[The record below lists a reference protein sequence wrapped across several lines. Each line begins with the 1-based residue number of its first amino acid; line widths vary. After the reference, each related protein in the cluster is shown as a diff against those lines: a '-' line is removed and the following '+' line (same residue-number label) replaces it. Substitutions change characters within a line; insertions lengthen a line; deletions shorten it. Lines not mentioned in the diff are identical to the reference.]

1 MAAIAARHG
10 NEILGPPPGHRNA
23 CPPPVRA
30 GATKNPGP
38 SLCPYLPDC
47 LEEAFSGL
55 CYKAIERELLVIENL
70 DATAEQL
77 GLRAEDMLAK
87 ARSYIGRFGHYKAPF
102 GVAVEVAKDCC
113 EGFTLMAGLGDL
125 LPPSQCEHPKGR
137 IPGRARIAR
146 HRGSAFPSPLS
157 DDGPRRRLPRVP
169 LRDAGAVLA
178 RTRVG
183 LRPPAGPGIAG
194 GGASPPPSGSLSV
207 SFVDVGQGDGVLVQA
222 GGEDYLV
229 DAGRAEQGPDVVDF
243 LRGRGVGGEL
253 EGIVVSNPDADHIGG
268 FLDVFDAFEV
278 ETVYASGDPKG
289 TLTYGTFLRAAR
301 EEGSRLEVVRAGRL
315 LDWGGVRTDT

>member
-30 GATKNPGP
+30 GATKNPDP
-38 SLCPYLPDC
+38 SLCLYLPDC

-113 EGFTLMAGLGDL
+113 EGFTLMAGLGDP

-137 IPGRARIAR
+137 ILGRARIAR

-157 DDGPRRRLPRVP
+157 GDGPRRRPPRVP

-178 RTRVG
+178 RTRDG

-194 GGASPPPSGSLSV
+194 DGASPPPSGSLSV

-229 DAGRAEQGPDVVDF
+229 DAGRAEQGPDVVGF
-243 LRGRGVGGEL
+243 LRSRGVGGEL
-253 EGIVVSNPDADHIGG
+253 EGIVVTNPPISQN
-268 FLDVFDAFEV
+268 
-278 ETVYASGDPKG
+278 AS
-289 TLTYGTFLRAAR
+289 A
-301 EEGSRLEVVRAGRL
+301 
-315 LDWGGVRTDT
+315 